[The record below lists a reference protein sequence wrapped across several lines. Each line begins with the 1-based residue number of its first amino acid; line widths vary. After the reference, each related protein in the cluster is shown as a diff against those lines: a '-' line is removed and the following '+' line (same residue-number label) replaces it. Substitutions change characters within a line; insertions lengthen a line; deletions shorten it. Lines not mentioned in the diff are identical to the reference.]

1 MSTTIVVRGPLLT
14 GASGPIVEEYR
25 RRMTAAVADAGD
37 ARVEILHR
45 AFFREP
51 TPIYWEKVVAKPRE
65 DYHVVTD
72 GGVVYG
78 PWLEGTGSRNRTTR
92 FKGYWSFRTTTQSL
106 RANAHV
112 IVAPIVRDLVR
123 ELGD

>member
-1 MSTTIVVRGPLLT
+1 MSATVTIRGPLLD
-14 GASGPIVEEYR
+14 GASGPIVTRYCR
-25 RRMTAAVADAGD
+25 LMTAAVADAGD

-45 AFFREP
+45 AYFQHP
-51 TPIYWEKVVAKPRE
+51 TPIYWEKVHALPRE
-65 DYHVVTD
+65 DYHVITD

-92 FKGYWSFRTTTQSL
+92 FKGYWAFRTTTQSL

-112 IVAPIVRDLVR
+112 IVAPIVRDL
-123 ELGD
+123 EKALGG